1 MLTLSLVSA
10 GEFHPLLDGEA
21 CIFNQPLL
29 FAGRSVSLPL
39 HIHLSAYTITCP
51 RLHCPLLIFSLGGL
65 KQKTSACIRK

>member
-39 HIHLSAYTITCP
+39 HIRLSAYTITCP
-51 RLHCPLLIFSLGGL
+51 
-65 KQKTSACIRK
+65 